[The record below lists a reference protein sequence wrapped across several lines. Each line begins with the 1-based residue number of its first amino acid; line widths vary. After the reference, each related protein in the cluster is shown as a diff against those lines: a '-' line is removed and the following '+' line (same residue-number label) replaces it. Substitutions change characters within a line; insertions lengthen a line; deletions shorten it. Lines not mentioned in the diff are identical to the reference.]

1 MENLGPIANG
11 TINANGESLF
21 NLGMMFATGCSRPF
35 CLVSAHVCFN
45 FAATQ
50 GNERAIELRQ
60 EVATEM
66 SREQIAAAQR
76 ARWAKVKASK
86 SQSRNGNAAPKRAI
100 SAAARRRMAVA
111 QRARWAKVRAGKKAA

>member
-21 NLGMMFATGCSRPF
+21 KLGMMFATGCSRPF

-76 ARWAKVKASK
+76 AARELLIRSVD
-86 SQSRNGNAAPKRAI
+86 GLV
-100 SAAARRRMAVA
+100 AARPRVA
-111 QRARWAKVRAGKKAA
+111 PC